1 MIFRDIYQ
9 SGFQHHTHCGEY
21 VMCTALSDSFKA
33 VIAKSC
39 ILMNDISRYLSVPFS
54 TSHWLWRIRCV
65 YCPLWSCQ
73 GCNIKITAFS
83 CWTIFRDIY
92 QSRLQHHANCGE
104 YVVCTALSDC
114 NIKITAIC
122 CWTILRDIYQSRF
135 QGDTAWGNNV
145 LYTSPSDIVKTIIS
159 KSLNCFVD

>member
-92 QSRLQHHANCGE
+92 QSHLQHHANCGE
-104 YVVCTALSDC
+104 YVVCTALSDRVM
-114 NIKITAIC
+114 T
-122 CWTILRDIYQSRF
+122 
-135 QGDTAWGNNV
+135 V
-145 LYTSPSDIVKTIIS
+145 IS
-159 KSLNCFVD
+159 KSLQSAVERYCEISISPVFKVTLPEETMFCIPAPLTLSRL